1 MATPKK
7 SAPKKPAAK
16 KPANTRATAAKKSS
30 KTTKPKKLD
39 EPAPKRAEGSERLAV
54 GRPTGDKD
62 QTVELDF
69 SKGWPE
75 IPKNEGQKER
85 KARLKAELL
94 CYLEQTGNS
103 MRSFCRERP
112 EGPATSTVLA
122 WLQEDAEFSTQYA
135 RAHEAGA
142 DVQFDVLDEIGE
154 QASRSI
160 IPAHVQGLRLKA
172 DIIKWKL
179 AKKAP
184 KKYGEKLEL
193 TGELHTKAKPDAE
206 LAAELVKMGFLVK
219 GFTDAGNP

>member
-16 KPANTRATAAKKSS
+16 KPGKARATAAKKAV

-54 GRPTGDKD
+54 GRPTSD
-62 QTVELDF
+62 QAKTVEIDL
-69 SKGWPE
+69 SRGWPE

-122 WLQEDAEFSTQYA
+122 WLQEDPDFSTQYA

-142 DVQFDVLDEIGE
+142 DVQFDMLDEIGD

-193 TGELHTKAKPDAE
+193 SGELHTRQKPDAD
-206 LAAELVKMGFLVK
+206 LAAELISMGFVVK
-219 GFTDAGNP
+219 GFGNA